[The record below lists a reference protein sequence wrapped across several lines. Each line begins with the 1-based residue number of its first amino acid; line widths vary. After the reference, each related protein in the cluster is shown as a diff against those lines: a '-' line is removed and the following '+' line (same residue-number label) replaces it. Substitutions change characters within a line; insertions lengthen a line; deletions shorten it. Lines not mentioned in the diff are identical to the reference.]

1 MRKKQIEEKGHYL
14 AAIDMGTNS
23 FHLVVVELLSNGNM
37 KILDRAK
44 ENVRLGSGAKDMKT
58 ITPEAMERGI
68 VALKHFAEIARTYHA
83 PIRAVATSAVREAL
97 NQTEFVKKVHARTGI
112 TVEVVSGFEEAR
124 LIYLGVLQALPVFDK
139 KVLCLD
145 IGGGSVE
152 YLIGTKGE
160 ALYANSL
167 KIGCIRLTER
177 FFSKPVVKDKDIKA
191 CREHIIGFLS
201 PVVREIKKYKY
212 EFAIGSSGTIQNVAN
227 MIRAMR
233 GEIVSMQVNN
243 FSFTGDELDKVV
255 KTILKAKSEKQRLQ
269 IPGLDPKRVDII
281 AAGALVLQ
289 ESFKMLKI
297 KRLTISEFALREGII
312 YDYLKNR
319 VYEADHHHHLANIRY
334 KSVMQLA
341 KTFNYDPNHAHQAIK
356 LSLSIFDQTKSLHKL
371 GEREREFLEYGA
383 LLHEIGFFISHAQH
397 HRHTYY
403 LIRNSELAGFTD
415 TEKEIIANIGRYHR
429 KSHPKPKHDGYSRLT
444 ENERM
449 IVKKLAGILRL
460 ADGLDRSHVSKVSS
474 VKCKVQPRN
483 FVLKIKSSSKID
495 LEEWAVNMKKSLF
508 EEVFRKQ
515 VILKRF

>member
-1 MRKKQIEEKGHYL
+1 MRKKQTEKNKNYL
-14 AAIDMGTNS
+14 AAIDIGTNS
-23 FHLVVVELLSNGNM
+23 FHLVIVEILADGNV

-44 ENVRLGSGAKDMKT
+44 ENARLGSGGKDMKT

-68 VALKHFAEIARTYHA
+68 TALKHFAEIAHTYQA

-97 NQTEFVKKVHARTGI
+97 NQNNFLKKVHARTGI

-124 LIYLGVLQALPVFDK
+124 LIYLGVLQALPVFEK
-139 KVLCLD
+139 RVLCID

-177 FFSKPVVKDKDIKA
+177 FFSRSILKDKDIKA
-191 CREHIIGFLS
+191 CREHIVGFIS
-201 PVVREIKKYKY
+201 PVAREIKKYRY
-212 EFAIGSSGTIQNVAN
+212 EFAIGSSGTIQNIAN

-233 GEIVSMQVNN
+233 GEIISMQVNN
-243 FSFTGDELDKVV
+243 FSFTKDELNKIV
-255 KTILKAKSEKQRLQ
+255 KTLLRARTDGQRAQ

-281 AAGALVLQ
+281 VAGALVLQ
-289 ESFKMLKI
+289 ESFNLLKI
-297 KRLTISEFALREGII
+297 KRLTVSEFALREGII

-319 VYEADHHHHLANIRY
+319 LYELDHHHHLSNIRY

-341 KTFNYDPNHAHQAIK
+341 KTFNYDTHHANQAVK
-356 LSLSIFDQTKSLHKL
+356 LSLSIFDQTKNLHKL
-371 GEREREFLEYGA
+371 GEREREFLEYAA

-415 TEKEIIANIGRYHR
+415 TEKEIIANIARYHR
-429 KSHPKPKHDGYSRLT
+429 KSHPKPKHDGYNYLT
-444 ENERM
+444 ENERV

-460 ADGLDRSHVSKVSS
+460 ADGLDRSHISKVSS
-474 VKCKVQPRN
+474 VKCRVQPRS
-483 FVLKIKSSSKID
+483 FILKIKSSSKID
-495 LEEWAVNMKKSLF
+495 LEEWAVNMKKGLF
-508 EEVFRKQ
+508 EEVFHKP
-515 VILKRF
+515 VVLKRA